1 MSFRETS
8 RSTVRRSATLALSGL
23 VVSVLTAAC
32 ANDSDGTGAR
42 WTYAPVDEAASASPA
57 AAASTPQADAST
69 PPDGFASPGRAE
81 PLQPPAGNVIPR
93 FVEPERADRPTVEE
107 AIPAP
112 LEIDPDALASPGATS
127 APGA

>member
-1 MSFRETS
+1 MSFREAS
-8 RSTVRRSATLALSGL
+8 RSLVRRLATLGL
-23 VVSVLTAAC
+23 GGLAVSVFTAAC
-32 ANDSDGTGAR
+32 ANDSDGTAAR
-42 WTYAPVDEAASASPA
+42 WTYSPVDEAASSSPA
-57 AAASTPQADAST
+57 AAGPTQQADAST

-93 FVEPERADRPTVEE
+93 FVEPERADPPTAEE

-112 LEIDPDALASPGATS
+112 LEIEPDALASPGATS